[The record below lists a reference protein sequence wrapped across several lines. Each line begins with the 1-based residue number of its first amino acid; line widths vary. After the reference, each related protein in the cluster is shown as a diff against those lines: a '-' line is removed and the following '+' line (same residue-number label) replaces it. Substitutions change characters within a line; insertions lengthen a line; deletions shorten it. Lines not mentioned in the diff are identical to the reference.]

1 MVMTTPMIKLMA
13 RMSRMLRDL
22 VSRAPT
28 RLPIWLMDCSEPR
41 VNRAMPAM
49 IMPVPTRKASISP
62 DPTGTK
68 NRHST
73 LTISAMGK
81 TESTASR
88 SFSTSTFFWINS
100 LLLS

>member
-1 MVMTTPMIKLMA
+1 
-13 RMSRMLRDL
+13 MLRDL

-41 VNRAMPAM
+41 VNRANARDDHAGAHQEGQHQPR
-49 IMPVPTRKASISP
+49 PYR
-62 DPTGTK
+62 TK

-100 LLLS
+100 LLFLENLRIA